1 MCDVNTGI
9 AAGKETRGYLNKL
22 EQGGTL
28 NIGAGNK
35 PIEGAQKISHPDHP
49 MGKGVYPG
57 NANDLSNIA
66 TGSQK
71 VIIMENPY
79 KYKPFNDEVLRVL
92 DKNGTIIV
100 KGSWN
105 NPSMNN
111 IEKIAKSKGFTLV
124 EKNIIPS
131 KGYLQSNGKPI
142 QNPTITE
149 YKFIRN

>member
-1 MCDVNTGI
+1 
-9 AAGKETRGYLNKL
+9 
-22 EQGGTL
+22 
-28 NIGAGNK
+28 
-35 PIEGAQKISHPDHP
+35 
-49 MGKGVYPG
+49 MGKGVYHG

-111 IEKIAKSKGFTLV
+111 IEKIVKSKGFTLV